1 MSDIFNNENEEL
13 EKDSQLLTDDLDFAS
28 SLDLPDFD
36 ESLDFDTSE
45 FSDLVDS
52 EDTVIDPMD
61 IPSETEEDSI
71 FGDNSDDT
79 TLTSDE
85 LNNLTSGFNQS
96 DIIEE
101 TVTADETSDSF
112 GDINF
117 DAFEEG
123 ISLTDENLNDTVAA
137 EETVEEAASEE
148 IGTADIMD
156 DIDSAIDAQV
166 ADFSMDLPDFDNFDL
181 TDDNLTSTEETTEA
195 PLSSE
200 TIEDTDEVSFDDI
213 SADISESISE
223 TEEIEMPATEETVIE
238 DSFDMPAEETEI
250 STDSFDI
257 PTEETEISVDAFE
270 TTEETTET
278 EEVSFEDMI
287 SDSEET
293 EISLDDFMDEGFSDE
308 SVAAGNNGYEAGK
321 GPDAEKANVSEE
333 ISLDDFFDGEFSI
346 DDTPKQ
352 EEEVLDEKPLEMDIS
367 FDASADQV
375 ETEYNSSVME
385 DFVDDDSDDETSYTE
400 DTTEEISNEDFT
412 GDNIDAEEID
422 LSDFGI
428 DAEAEE
434 TPVTQD
440 VESAKNREQ
449 VIDYDLSV
457 QNEVASSAPVVNEVK
472 IADNVEN
479 VDTVEKISESVAAV
493 ESTADAIASTP
504 AGNDILSQLAA
515 ELANLRAEMKSLKTD
530 LATMKMEEKNGIV
543 TPSASFD
550 NEIIPETPVEETQSS
565 GGFFDSDDGD
575 DTIALSTDELSNIM
589 SSANLTEETV
599 VAEETSADET
609 IVEETIAV
617 ETPSEA
623 VEESFDIFDDNV
635 VENEPVIDEETF
647 VEEPSLDDVMVDN
660 TEETI
665 ADDTSMFV
673 AAEEPVIEDSFVSV
687 EEPAVEDSFVSVEE
701 PAVEDYFVTTE
712 EPAIEDSF
720 VSVDE
725 PADETPVITEVEAP
739 VIEET
744 AVTETEAATDD
755 DFFSSVDD
763 DFSFDSVDEIETTEV
778 TTEEPTEEF
787 NFADISETAPET
799 EVFETIDTD
808 EVSSI
813 EDDLPAEISI
823 PVDTESE
830 WNMDSSEEVIDQE
843 LTLNEEE
850 VPTVMNVINEA
861 NGFVAADTVE
871 NEIEP
876 ETSVEENVF
885 EDVFDT
891 PETVIGETAETDDFA
906 FDSIMDSVEQSN
918 NLTAETIMEENPEV
932 PVEETSIN
940 ESELSDISQ
949 DETIIAENPIDA
961 SFEDDF
967 ITTDDNNDLTDTNIN
982 YLITEDT
989 PIDTPVETEDNTTE
1003 LKKDIKSVLK
1013 YMDQLLENLPEDKII
1028 EFAKSPEYATYK
1040 KLFSE
1045 LGLL

>member
-61 IPSETEEDSI
+61 IPAETEEDSI

-123 ISLTDENLNDTVAA
+123 ISLTDENLNDTVDA

-223 TEEIEMPATEETVIE
+223 TEEIEMPATEET
-238 DSFDMPAEETEI
+238 
-250 STDSFDI
+250 
-257 PTEETEISVDAFE
+257 EISVDAFE

-278 EEVSFEDMI
+278 EEVSFEDMM

-333 ISLDDFFDGEFSI
+333 ISLDDFFDGEFSM

-400 DTTEEISNEDFT
+400 NTTEEISNEDFT

-479 VDTVEKISESVAAV
+479 VDTVEEFSESVAAV

-575 DTIALSTDELSNIM
+575 ETIALSTDELSNIM

-617 ETPSEA
+617 ETPSES

-660 TEETI
+660 TVETI
-665 ADDTSMFV
+665 ADDASMFV

-687 EEPAVEDSFVSVEE
+687 EEPAAEDSFVSVEE
-701 PAVEDYFVTTE
+701 PAVEDYFVNTE

-744 AVTETEAATDD
+744 AVTETEAAADD
-755 DFFSSVDD
+755 GFFSSVDD

-787 NFADISETAPET
+787 NFADISETTPET

-843 LTLNEEE
+843 LALNEEE